1 LFSPSKKPEDV
12 NVICDHYTALSTVI
26 EYRGFIEVA
35 VKGAKGVGSAYDGG
49 VNDWVIIGVGRHDTG
64 SRAGENNL

>member
-1 LFSPSKKPEDV
+1 LFSASKKPEDV

-26 EYRGFIEVA
+26 EYRGCIEMA
-35 VKGAKGVGSAYDGG
+35 VKGAEGIGSAHDGG
-49 VNDWVIIGVGRHDTG
+49 VNDRVILRVGRHDTG